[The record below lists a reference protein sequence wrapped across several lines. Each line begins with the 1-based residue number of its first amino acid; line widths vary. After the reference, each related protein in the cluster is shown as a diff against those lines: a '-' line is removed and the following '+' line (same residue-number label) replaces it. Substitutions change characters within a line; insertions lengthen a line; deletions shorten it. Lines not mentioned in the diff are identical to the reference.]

1 MFEFNIN
8 LVHQEGFEPPT
19 FRFVAEHSIQLSYW
33 CIHYI
38 IIAFGIIFKMF
49 LKILQKNLQ
58 KLLQI
63 FKICAIIYKRWA
75 KNNISRCSAVGSA
88 RGLGP
93 WGRRFDPCHL
103 DHILAVNYIYCLF
116 FIKIW
121 VFNSFYSV
129 SIISHNISIDV
140 NNVVNKLHLY

>member
-1 MFEFNIN
+1 MFEFYIN

-103 DHILAVNYIYCLF
+103 DHTIAILRKLKKIAKVWKSINQRNLVNTLF
-116 FIKIW
+116 LC
-121 VFNSFYSV
+121 SS
-129 SIISHNISIDV
+129 
-140 NNVVNKLHLY
+140 